1 MAFTSVSRSKCFG
14 GVQGVYSHESRETAC
29 LMRFGVFLPP
39 QAEAQAVPVLY
50 WLSGLT
56 CTEENFIVKAGAQRV
71 AAELGLAIVVPD
83 TSPRGLKIPGEADNY
98 DFGLGAG
105 FYVDAVQAPWS
116 SGYRMYSYVAR
127 ELPGLVESE
136 FPVDPARTGI
146 FGHSMGGHGA
156 LTIALKN
163 PGTYKSVS
171 AFAPICSTM
180 RCPWGE
186 KALTGYLGSDR
197 ALWPDYDASALVE
210 SRGWKGPTLLVDQ
223 GTSDQFLESQLKP
236 ALLREACR
244 RAGVSLDLR
253 LQEGYDHSY
262 FFIASFIEDHL
273 RFHARNL

>member
-1 MAFTSVSRSKCFG
+1 MAITSVSRNKCFG
-14 GVQGVYSHESRETAC
+14 GVQSVYSHESRETAC

-39 QAEAQAVPVLY
+39 HAEAQAVPVLY

-171 AFAPICSTM
+171 AFAPICSAM